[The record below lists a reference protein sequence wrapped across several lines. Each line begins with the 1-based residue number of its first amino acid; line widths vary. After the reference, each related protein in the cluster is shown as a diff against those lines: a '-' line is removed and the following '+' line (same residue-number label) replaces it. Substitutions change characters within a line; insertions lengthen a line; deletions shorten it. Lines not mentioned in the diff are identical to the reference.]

1 MIEMKAFLRTSV
13 FAAVA
18 ALMVSCGDG
27 LDAGSCIDSAEESI
41 ELKESPLLGE
51 IPSLSD
57 QCIEASRAARDKA
70 HQLFENET
78 DGDNR
83 NELLDRKEEVL
94 REIKEYFYPKMTE
107 IADGLKGKEIPVK
120 FDSAVFKSAKVTIT
134 KVKVSG
140 DCYFDVKLDTKLETV
155 AEPDGSPY
163 AYVAQLLD
171 SNGNVVVVEWMGRN
185 VECSTSFGFSPDG
198 RLLNRNF
205 GYVEDLFLDQ
215 AYHDGATIY
224 FGSGR

>member
-1 MIEMKAFLRTSV
+1 MKAFLRTSV

-27 LDAGSCIDSAEESI
+27 LDAGTCIDSAEELI

-51 IPSLSD
+51 LPSLSD

-107 IADGLKGKEIPVK
+107 IAEGLSGKEIPVK
-120 FDSAVFKSAKVTIT
+120 FDDAVFKSAKVTIT

-171 SNGNVVVVEWMGRN
+171 SNGNVVVVVNWLGEN
-185 VECSTSFGFSPDG
+185 VECSTPFGLSQDG
-198 RLLNRNF
+198 RLLDRF
-205 GYVEDLFLDQ
+205 SDYVKDLFLDQ